1 MTNEE
6 MARGAFIRARR
17 VLQEAEGHYEEEA
30 WNLVVRRCQ
39 EAVELAL
46 KGALRFVGLEVP
58 RVHDVGVFLKR
69 HRKRFQGRIMDEV
82 DRLASISRRLWRE
95 REISFY
101 GNEEMGIPAEELYT
115 QQDADDAL
123 RDARFVV
130 EVCRAFMEGI
140 DTA

>member
-1 MTNEE
+1 
-6 MARGAFIRARR
+6 MARGALTRALR
-17 VLQEAEGHYEEEA
+17 VLQEAEGHYGEGA
-30 WNLVVRRCQ
+30 WNLIVRRCQ

-69 HRKRFQGRIMDEV
+69 NRKRFRERMADEL
-82 DRLASISRRLWRE
+82 DRLASISRRLRAE

-101 GNEEMGIPAEELYT
+101 GDEEMGIPAEELYA
-115 QQDADDAL
+115 QQDADEAL

-130 EVCRAFMEGI
+130 EVCQAFIERGR
-140 DTA
+140 